1 MQQQHGNLAN
11 ILINRDC
18 IAAIIDELG
27 GLTRSKEK
35 ETDDVSSITVE
46 KFFTKLFDIIKESSG
61 DAINL
66 KLVPDP
72 DNTERH
78 LSKSLIVNEN
88 EPPPT
93 GETIYVPM
101 FNKTDGST
109 VEMKL
114 TSKIPKSIQTS
125 AAVGGAGNIAKP
137 PESTDNKDAEAPD
150 EKEEASP
157 VTATLAQVRSS
168 KDALVKSQFAAD
180 KSRALSGV
188 LKSIVT
194 GEPDAKS
201 ISSKIMKI
209 FPLEM
214 NLTILGTE
222 GFKFGDTISC
232 KLLPPQYRKISGTKT
247 QVDTQGTSD
256 GIFINKTVFTVT
268 KVNHVFR
275 GTDWTTSLDTV
286 MRFMPGGTVDLKE
299 IDKVEV

>member
-1 MQQQHGNLAN
+1 
-11 ILINRDC
+11 
-18 IAAIIDELG
+18 
-27 GLTRSKEK
+27 
-35 ETDDVSSITVE
+35 
-46 KFFTKLFDIIKESSG
+46 
-61 DAINL
+61 
-66 KLVPDP
+66 
-72 DNTERH
+72 
-78 LSKSLIVNEN
+78 
-88 EPPPT
+88 
-93 GETIYVPM
+93 
-101 FNKTDGST
+101 
-109 VEMKL
+109 
-114 TSKIPKSIQTS
+114 
-125 AAVGGAGNIAKP
+125 
-137 PESTDNKDAEAPD
+137 
-150 EKEEASP
+150 
-157 VTATLAQVRSS
+157 
-168 KDALVKSQFAAD
+168 VKSQFAAD

-286 MRFMPGGTVDLKE
+286 MRFMPGGTIDLKE
-299 IDKVEV
+299 IDEVEV